1 MDCKTSQVTNY
12 LRLHASRMSMDRV
25 IHNSSIWFV
34 RRVGNVNTFICMN
47 VIIFPLLNH
56 VKSNSVT
63 TGK

>member
-34 RRVGNVNTFICMN
+34 RRVGNVNTFMYECYYIP
-47 VIIFPLLNH
+47 F
-56 VKSNSVT
+56 VKPRQV
-63 TGK
+63 